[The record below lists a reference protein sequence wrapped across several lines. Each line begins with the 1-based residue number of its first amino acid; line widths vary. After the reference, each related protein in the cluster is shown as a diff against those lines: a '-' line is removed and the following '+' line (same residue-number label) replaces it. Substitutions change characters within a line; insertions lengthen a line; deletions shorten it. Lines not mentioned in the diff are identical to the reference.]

1 MMEDELGTIL
11 PYARTIQENTDQGEG
26 RNCKEKKKKKK
37 KKGGGGEEGGSVVI
51 AVVSLLLESLLVRC

>member
-26 RNCKEKKKKKK
+26 RNCKEKKKGGGG
-37 KKGGGGEEGGSVVI
+37 KKGG
-51 AVVSLLLESLLVRC
+51 L

>member
-37 KKGGGGEEGGSVVI
+37 KGGEARRGVCSY
-51 AVVSLLLESLLVRC
+51 SCC

>member
-26 RNCKEKKKKKK
+26 RNCKEKK
-37 KKGGGGEEGGSVVI
+37 GGGEARRGSVVI

>member
-26 RNCKEKKKKKK
+26 RNCKEKKK
-37 KKGGGGEEGGSVVI
+37 GGGRQEGGSTVI